1 MNIIQREMK
10 RLELTIMELSETRW
24 KGQGHFK
31 WNGYKII
38 MSGQSEKG
46 RNGGAVMCDRSS
58 GNAIMG
64 YDTVSDR
71 ILSVRFR
78 GRKVNI
84 TIIHVYAPTSTA
96 LEEEQDDFFNKL
108 QSTIDR
114 TPKGDVI
121 MGIGD
126 FNAKVGHHKGG
137 VGDMIRGHG
146 LGIQNEAGERLIEF
160 CDGNNLGIMNTWF
173 EQPKRRLYIWTSPD
187 GKHRNKIDY
196 ILINKRWKSTI
207 RDVRTKP
214 GADCGTDYELLVA
227 TLKTK
232 LKKLKK
238 TGDRMNVYDCKGITP
253 ECKVEIKNR
262 FEILERDEMEKD
274 EDANELWEKT
284 KRTILETAE
293 KHIPKK
299 KKGKTTPWHSKEA
312 ISTADERKDAKRVG
326 DKDKVRSLNRA
337 FQKKAREDI
346 EKHLNDM
353 CKVMEEE
360 GKN

>member
-1 MNIIQREMK
+1 MANH
-10 RLELTIMELSETRW
+10 L
-24 KGQGHFK
+24 
-31 WNGYKII
+31 
-38 MSGQSEKG
+38 
-46 RNGGAVMCDRSS
+46 
-58 GNAIMG
+58 
-64 YDTVSDR
+64 R
-71 ILSVRFR
+71 ILSVRLR
-78 GRKVNI
+78 GKKVNI
-84 TIIHVYAPTSTA
+84 TIIQVYAPTSTA
-96 LEEEQDDFFNKL
+96 LEEEQDNFFNKL

-121 MGIGD
+121 MVIGD
-126 FNAKVGHHKGG
+126 FHPKVRHHKGG
-137 VGDMIRGHG
+137 DGDTIGGHS
-146 LGIQNEAGERLIEF
+146 LGIQNEAGERLKEF

-173 EQPKRRLYIWTSPD
+173 EQPKRIRLYTWTSPD
-187 GKHRNKIDY
+187 RKHRNQIDY

-214 GADCGTDYELLVA
+214 GADCETDHELLVA

-238 TGDRMNVYDCKGITP
+238 PGDRMNVYDCKGITP
-253 ECKVEIKNR
+253 EYRVEIKNR

-274 EDANELWEKT
+274 EDPNELWEKT

-293 KHIPKK
+293 KHITKK
-299 KKGKTTPWHSKEA
+299 KKGKTTPWLSKEA
-312 ISTADERKDAKRVG
+312 ISIADERKDAKRVG

-337 FQKKAREDI
+337 FQKKAREDK